1 MNQNLFRVA
10 VPSKGRLRDDTV
22 TLLRDA
28 GLRFDIPAR
37 ALSVKVRNAE
47 IEVLFVRAD
56 DIPEMVDTATADVG
70 ITGQDLLAE
79 YGAAADFLSELQFG
93 FCKLMAAVPR
103 SSDMNSLEDL
113 RGLRIA
119 TAHPRTTAA
128 FLAQQGIDAS
138 VVPLR
143 GSVEVAPKLGVAD
156 AIVDLVSTGSTL
168 TVNGLRTI
176 GTLLESQSVLFASPK
191 RQTETGPLMHQ
202 FTTAVQSVIDARTKR
217 YLLLNAPRDAVDSI
231 TTLIPGLGSPTVVPV
246 ADSEWCAIHS
256 VVDADAIW
264 TLLPL
269 LEEAGATGILVTRI
283 QQMVA

>member
-1 MNQNLFRVA
+1 MNQNLFRLA

-56 DIPEMVDTATADVG
+56 DIPEMVDTATANVG

-79 YGAAADFLSELQFG
+79 YGAANEVLSKLRFG

-103 SSDMNSLEDL
+103 ASHMNSLEDL

-119 TAHPRTTAA
+119 TAHPKTTSA

-176 GTLLESQSVLFASPK
+176 GTLLESQSVLFTSPK
-191 RQTETGPLMHQ
+191 RQTETDPLMNQ

-231 TTLIPGLGSPTVVPV
+231 TALIPGLASPTVVPV
-246 ADSEWCAIHS
+246 ADSKWCAIHS

-269 LEEAGATGILVTRI
+269 LEQAGATGILVTRI